1 MSKSRKPPTIS
12 DVAKLAGVS
21 VGTVSNVLNNRA
33 SVSAGRARRVM
44 RAVRELGFTGSM
56 LAKGMRAQHNTLI
69 GLCVP
74 NTGFANF
81 ASLADTLDELSVAD
95 NFELIQVFSRY
106 DAERELARIRRLI
119 AYKAAGLLIVPS
131 LQPQRVLDLVYEAGL
146 PTVIINRMV
155 PNETRFDQIA
165 LDHETGIVE
174 VASRLLELGHKH
186 IALAIQ
192 YPQLSVTQQRI
203 SSLTWTVEASGKG
216 AKWSVLECGFESETF
231 ENTFA
236 ETMRSPERPT
246 AIIASNDLLASWLI
260 RAMHNNGIQCPKD
273 MSLVVLEEPDW
284 AELVYPKLSCFQ
296 QPAREIGRLAWDK
309 LTQRINGEAGEP
321 VTLRCAGK
329 MVFRGSVAEYN
340 KSTTSE

>member
-1 MSKSRKPPTIS
+1 MTKSKKPPTIS

-33 SVSAGRARRVM
+33 SVSAGRIKRVT

-106 DAERELARIRRLI
+106 DSERELARIRRLI
-119 AYKAAGLLIVPS
+119 AYKAAGLLIVPG
-131 LQPQRVLDLVYEAGL
+131 LHPQRVLDLVYEAGL

-155 PNETRFDQIA
+155 PNETRFDQVT
-165 LDHETGIVE
+165 LDHEKGIVD
-174 VASRLLELGHKH
+174 VASQLLDLGHTH
-186 IALAIQ
+186 IAVAVQ

-203 SSLTWTVEASGKG
+203 SSLNWTIEASGKG
-216 AKWSVLECGFESETF
+216 AKWSVMECGVEREKFEK
-231 ENTFA
+231 TFA
-236 ETMRSPERPT
+236 ETMRGPDKPT
-246 AIIASNDLLASWLI
+246 VIIASNSLLASWLI
-260 RAMHNNGIQCPKD
+260 RAMHINGIKCPND
-273 MSLVVLEEPDW
+273 LSLFVLEEPDW
-284 AELVYPKLSCFQ
+284 AEFVYPTLSCIR

-309 LTQRINGEAGEP
+309 LIQRINGAAEEP
-321 VTLRCAGK
+321 VILRCAGK
-329 MVFRGSVAEYN
+329 IIFRDSVAEIPREN
-340 KSTTSE
+340 